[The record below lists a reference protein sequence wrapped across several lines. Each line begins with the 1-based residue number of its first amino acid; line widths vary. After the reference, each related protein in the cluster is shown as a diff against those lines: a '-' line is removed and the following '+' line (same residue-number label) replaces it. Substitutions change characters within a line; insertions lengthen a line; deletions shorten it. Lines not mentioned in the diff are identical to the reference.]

1 MAESNETP
9 PAVITVL
16 SILNII
22 YLDPGMKYLSI
33 NVLLF
38 ISINDENDGRD
49 VYYNY
54 THFLVTL
61 LIPNL
66 RHIKNI

>member
-22 YLDPGMKYLSI
+22 YLDPGMKYLST
-33 NVLLF
+33 NV
-38 ISINDENDGRD
+38 
-49 VYYNY
+49 
-54 THFLVTL
+54 
-61 LIPNL
+61 
-66 RHIKNI
+66 